1 MGLINGTVSL
11 ENNYD
16 LWQKMFIDEKKYLE
30 SIFTKDKFTI
40 EHVGSTSIKGL
51 SSKPI
56 IDIAI
61 GVDDLN
67 SITKYFISL
76 EGIYTIKPNIEKGE
90 ILLIKETKTET
101 FSLIH
106 VLPINSERYINLIKF
121 RDILRDNPDIV
132 KEYEDLKIDLANK
145 YQNDRTMYTKS
156 KNEFINKVL
165 KKH

>member
-121 RDILRDNPDIV
+121 LFN
-132 KEYEDLKIDLANK
+132 L
-145 YQNDRTMYTKS
+145 
-156 KNEFINKVL
+156 
-165 KKH
+165 